1 MNRLTALFTTL
12 SLLLSAAPAIADEP
26 EPDAD
31 AVETAP
37 TTRRVSISGSMFT
50 LDHETGPFEQDET
63 ETMSFAASEF
73 IGLEHPQSLVQREHG
88 VGGEVRIEL
97 SLQAQMLSNGDV
109 RLTGTA
115 ILYEGNSESSGDR
128 DGSATISI
136 MVPKGQSV
144 SHQFVV
150 RNTDEGGDYS
160 RISFTATNSDP

>member
-1 MNRLTALFTTL
+1 MNRLTALFTTF
-12 SLLLSAAPAIADEP
+12 SLLTAAAPAIADEP
-26 EPDAD
+26 DAD
-31 AVETAP
+31 VETAP
-37 TTRRVSISGSMFT
+37 TTRKVGISGSMFT
-50 LDHETGPFEQDET
+50 LDHESGPFEQDET
-63 ETMSFAASEF
+63 ETKAFAGTEF
-73 IGLEHPQSLVQREHG
+73 VSLDHPQSMIEAQHG

-115 ILYEGNSESSGDR
+115 ILYEGNSESSTDL

-136 MVPKGQSV
+136 IVPKGQSV
-144 SHQFVV
+144 SHQFWV